1 MSFDRQHSTMEA
13 YGTTTTLVLLDMP
26 SGVSITFDTLSFSST
41 LSFRGIK
48 LIPEGLHLL
57 TYGLDK
63 SELGMRSG
71 FFFLGKPGNVS
82 AWNWDKNTEQL
93 HQIQEQVER
102 PALQERLQSL
112 HPYLSPVPA
121 QSDDVKTTWSDLTC
135 YVTVDMLNRI
145 LPKGWMYTSQT
156 SSTNDEATDQLSS
169 LPSSKSEEILNF
181 TSVNLK
187 RTFNPHVVGRERTEQ
202 ILDKSYYLGSLL
214 KILPDELSL
223 LGEFQLS
230 FLTVLYMNNFSG
242 FETWKNIFTMFCGC
256 KAALIPRERLFRN
269 FLTVLRHQFDMCSEE
284 TFNEVIVEGNFVTEN
299 LKVHRPLQTWDFANC
314 FQSLNSSI
322 EELNPKSS
330 ALRFSFAQLIQLL
343 GAKFNWDPIYGP
355 SQRKGGV
362 GNDPG
367 FYESG
372 WDRDGGDY
380 APVVVDMPSD
390 DDDETMDIDVDFRE
404 RWMNSG
410 GRMDMNTGKMVF
422 EGSPVP

>member
-1 MSFDRQHSTMEA
+1 MEA

-41 LSFRGIK
+41 TSFRGIK
-48 LIPEGLHLL
+48 LIPDGIHLL
-57 TYGLDK
+57 TYGLDQ

-82 AWNWDKNTEQL
+82 AWKWDKNSEQL
-93 HQIQEQVER
+93 HPIQEQVEG
-102 PALQERLQSL
+102 PTLQERLQSL
-112 HPYLSPVPA
+112 HPYLTPVPA

-135 YVTVDMLNRI
+135 YITVDMLNRI
-145 LPKGWMYTSQT
+145 LPKNWMYTSQT
-156 SSTNDEATDQLSS
+156 ASTNDEATDQLSS

-187 RTFNPHVVGRERTEQ
+187 RTFNPHAIGRERTEQ
-202 ILDKSYYLGSLL
+202 ILDKSYYLLSLL

-242 FETWKNIFTMFCGC
+242 FETWKNIFTVFCGC
-256 KAALIPRERLFRN
+256 KAALITRERLFRN

-284 TFNEVIVEGNFVTEN
+284 TFNEVIVEGNFVAES
-299 LKVHRPLQTWDFANC
+299 LKVYPSFQTWDVANC
-314 FQSLNSSI
+314 FQSLNLSI
-322 EELNPKSS
+322 EELDPKSS
-330 ALRFSFAQLIQLL
+330 ALQFSFAQLIQLL

-355 SQRKGGV
+355 SQKKGAV
-362 GNDPG
+362 VNDPG
-367 FYESG
+367 FDENG
-372 WDRDGGDY
+372 WDREDGDY
-380 APVVVDMPSD
+380 APVVVDIPSDD
-390 DDDETMDIDVDFRE
+390 DDDETMDMDVDFRD

-410 GRMDMNTGKMVF
+410 GRMDMKTGKMVF
-422 EGSPVP
+422 QGSPVQ

>member
-1 MSFDRQHSTMEA
+1 MEA

-48 LIPEGLHLL
+48 LIPEGIHLL

-71 FFFLGKPGNVS
+71 FFLLGKPGNVS
-82 AWNWDKNTEQL
+82 AWKWDKETEQL
-93 HQIQEQVER
+93 RRIREDVEG
-102 PALQERLQSL
+102 PTLQERLQSL
-112 HPYLSPVPA
+112 HPYLTPVPA

-135 YVTVDMLNRI
+135 YITVDMLNRI
-145 LPKGWMYTSQT
+145 LPKDWTYTSQT
-156 SSTNDEATDQLSS
+156 SSTNDDITDQLSS

-181 TSVNLK
+181 TSVNPK
-187 RTFNPHVVGRERTEQ
+187 RTFNPHAIGRERTDQ

-214 KILPDELSL
+214 EILPDELSL

-230 FLTVLYMNNFSG
+230 FLTVLCMNNFSG
-242 FETWKNIFTMFCGC
+242 FEAWKNIFTVFCGC
-256 KAALIPRERLFRN
+256 KAALKPRERLFRN
-269 FLTVLRHQFDMCSEE
+269 FLIVLRHQFDMCSEE
-284 TFNEVIVEGNFVTEN
+284 TFNEVIVEGNFVAEN
-299 LKVHRPLQTWDFANC
+299 LKVHRPLQTWDFANN

-322 EELNPKSS
+322 DELDPKSS
-330 ALRFSFAQLIQLL
+330 ALQFSFAQLIQLL

-355 SQRKGGV
+355 PQKKDTV
-362 GNDPG
+362 GKDPG
-367 FYESG
+367 FDENG
-372 WDRDGGDY
+372 WDREDGDY
-380 APVVVDMPSD
+380 APVVVDIPS

-404 RWMNSG
+404 RWANSN

-422 EGSPVP
+422 QSSPVQ